1 MRSNHTLIM
10 RLNRLNTNDLG
21 ICIWIVPRNTQSET
35 WLESCL
41 KNVDSGWIT
50 EITNV
55 NEIPI

>member
-1 MRSNHTLIM
+1 M
-10 RLNRLNTNDLG
+10 RLNRLDINDLG

-41 KNVDSGWIT
+41 KNVDSEWIT